1 MTTHDSPSKG
11 TVVSGVIGDDVHV
24 IGIRLMEYALRQSG
38 FTVVSLGPLAQ
49 PKEFIDAAIET
60 AADALFISSL
70 NGHAELYL
78 PGLRGACVEAGI
90 GDILIY
96 AGGQLTIRRPDW
108 AEVERRFVNEIGLEP
123 GLPVRRFAGRADR
136 GPRARHRGTPGQ
148 EAGTQGGL
156 SHAEQDG
163 SGRSARQRRPV
174 ERELLRRRTRPRAR
188 RLAHRQRGGP

>member
-1 MTTHDSPSKG
+1 MSKPDTASKG
-11 TVVSGVIGDDVHV
+11 TVVTGVIGDDVHV

-60 AADALFISSL
+60 AADAFFISSL

-108 AEVERRFVNEIGLEP
+108 AEVERRFVNEIGLSRVYP
-123 GLPVRRFAGRADR
+123 SDVSPDVPIADLER
-136 GPRARHRGTPGQ
+136 
-148 EAGTQGGL
+148 
-156 SHAEQDG
+156 DIK
-163 SGRSARQRRPV
+163 ARQAGKP
-174 ERELLRRRTRPRAR
+174 AR
-188 RLAHRQRGGP
+188 KEG

>member
-1 MTTHDSPSKG
+1 MSASDTPSKG
-11 TVVSGVIGDDVHV
+11 TVVTGVIGDDVHV

-38 FTVVSLGPLAQ
+38 FTVVSLGPLAA
-49 PKEFIDAAIET
+49 PKEFVDAAIET

-108 AEVERRFVNEIGLEP
+108 AEVEQRFVNEYGLSRVYP
-123 GLPVRRFAGRADR
+123 SDVSPDTPIADLDRDIAARRTKAED
-136 GPRARHRGTPGQ
+136 Q
-148 EAGTQGGL
+148 EA
-156 SHAEQDG
+156 
-163 SGRSARQRRPV
+163 
-174 ERELLRRRTRPRAR
+174 
-188 RLAHRQRGGP
+188 

>member
-1 MTTHDSPSKG
+1 MSTPDNPTKG
-11 TVVSGVIGDDVHV
+11 TVITGAIGDDVHV

-38 FTVVSLGPLAQ
+38 FTVVSLGPLAA

-108 AEVERRFVNEIGLEP
+108 SEVEHRFVKEL
-123 GLPVRRFAGRADR
+123 
-136 GPRARHRGTPGQ
+136 
-148 EAGTQGGL
+148 GL
-156 SHAEQDG
+156 SRVYPSDTLPDVPINDLERDVAALRAE
-163 SGRSARQRRPV
+163 
-174 ERELLRRRTRPRAR
+174 
-188 RLAHRQRGGP
+188 RLKKKEA